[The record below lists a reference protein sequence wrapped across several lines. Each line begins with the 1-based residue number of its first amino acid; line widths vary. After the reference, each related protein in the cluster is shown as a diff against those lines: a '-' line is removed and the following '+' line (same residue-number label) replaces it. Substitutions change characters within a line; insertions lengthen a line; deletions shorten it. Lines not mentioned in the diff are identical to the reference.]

1 MDTFVELLADYS
13 LSAETIK
20 TLQSIDLVILFGIT
34 GSGRNTIINHLVDTG
49 RDHFVVSDTTRPPK
63 IRDGKLEQDGIQYN
77 FRSEE
82 EVLCD
87 IKDGKYL
94 EAEIIHNQQVS
105 GISISELE
113 RAKKSEKVP
122 INEVDIKGT
131 VNILKVKP
139 DTKMFFIVP
148 PSYDEWIKRLDAREQ
163 MSQEELSNRINT
175 ALRVLRIGLAGEHFR
190 FVINESSLESSK
202 VIDKQVVSGSIDEL
216 QDKAVRQIA
225 QKILLDIE
233 RHHVS
238 TP

>member
-49 RDHFVVSDTTRPPK
+49 RYHFVVSDTTRPPK

-82 EVLCD
+82 EVLSD